1 MNIYEI
7 TECYKRNYALIFR
20 DNIAIITGGA
30 RGIGPFMVRALAE
43 NACKVVFTYK
53 NSESEAHSLCDE
65 LPSNV
70 RAFRADIRKPS
81 DAKALVDYTKKTF
94 GGIDIVVNN
103 AGILC
108 DKPLMMMQRK
118 DWTSVINTNLTGTY
132 NVTRAAIV
140 TLMKQRKGCII
151 NMSSVSGIAGMPGQ
165 TNYAASKAG
174 IIGFTKALAREV
186 GRYNIRVNAIA
197 PGFFNTDMIKNVR
210 NKENIIKNIPLG
222 RLGDP
227 KDISDLVVFLASGKA
242 AYITGQVIKVDGGLA
257 M

>member
-1 MNIYEI
+1 VI
-7 TECYKRNYALIFR
+7 TECDKRNYALIFR
-20 DNIAIITGGA
+20 NNVAIITGGA
-30 RGIGPFMVRALAE
+30 RGIGSFIVRALAE
-43 NACKVVFTYK
+43 KGCKVVFTYR
-53 NSESEAHSLCDE
+53 NSESEAHSLCDG
-65 LPSNV
+65 LSSNV
-70 RAFRADIRKPS
+70 RAFCADIRKPS

-94 GGIDIVVNN
+94 GGFDIIVNN

-151 NMSSVSGIAGMPGQ
+151 NMSSASGITGMPGQ
-165 TNYAASKAG
+165 ANYAASKAG

-186 GRYNIRVNAIA
+186 GRYSIRVNAIA